1 MEQQDLVLCWSRLF
15 LGPSIRL
22 ERVVMEGRVDQKGLN
37 FEMEIDFVLTMIY
50 IL

>member
-22 ERVVMEGRVDQKGLN
+22 EPVVTEGRVGQKGLN
-37 FEMEIDFVLTMIY
+37 FGVEIDFVLMMIY